1 MLVIVESPAKAKTI
15 EKFLGRRY
23 TVKASIGHV
32 RDLPKSQF
40 GVDVEKDFEPKYIAI
55 RGKGDIIK
63 ELRQAAKGADRVLLA
78 ADPDREGEAIA
89 WHLQHLLNLE
99 PDEPCRIEFNEIT
112 QQAIRHAVQAPRTID
127 QDRVDA
133 QQARR
138 VLDRVVGYNLSP
150 LLWRK
155 IRRGLSAGRVQS
167 VAVRLICD
175 REQEIRAFVPEEY
188 WTLTGQF
195 QADKGAGSRFSAKL
209 ISVNGDKI
217 TIPNQ
222 EEMEKVLRGLEDA
235 QYRVA
240 QIKKRQTRRNPAPP
254 FTTSTL
260 QQEAYRKLNF
270 TARRTMRVAQ
280 QLYEGLALGKE
291 GIVGLI
297 SYIRTDSTRVSPEI
311 QQQARAFIAQK
322 YGAEFVSPQPRLYA
336 SAKKAQDAHES
347 IRPTAVLR
355 EPDSVKDL
363 LTSEQFRLYR
373 LIWERF
379 VASQMSSA
387 VLDQTRIDIAGAG
400 KAREMALDK
409 NLKEAAVYGFRA
421 NGSIIRFPGF
431 MQVYVE
437 DRDDESKEGTALLP
451 ELTEGQSLKAV
462 KLEDK
467 QHFTQPPPRYGEA
480 TLVKTLEEKG
490 IGRPSTYAPTIE
502 TIVSRGYVLRQEK
515 QFVPTELGFLVVDML
530 KQYFPDIIDLEF
542 TAELEEKLDQV
553 EEGQFPWKQLIREFY
568 FPFKET
574 LDYADAQIGRV
585 ELTDEESEE
594 PCPKCG
600 RLMVIKRG
608 PFGRFLACPG
618 FPECQTTRP
627 ILEEIGVECP
637 RCGGQIVVR
646 HSKKGRKFYGC
657 SKFPECNF
665 VAWQQPTREKC
676 PQCGDLLMEKAARGK
691 EKYLVCTN
699 SECGYR
705 PDGQPPAKRRAKA
718 AAADSESKTNLK
730 SKSKTKT
737 KAASSRKNTAKTSAE
752 SEAKTETKSA
762 VKTAAKTRTKASPK
776 STAKNTVLA
785 AEKTNAKGRVKK
797 PAGEVESK
805 AGSKEPASK
814 KDSKEPT
821 GKTKTTAA
829 TKKVKTSP
837 PA

>member
-63 ELRQAAKGADRVLLA
+63 ELRKAAKGADRVLLA

-99 PDEPCRIEFNEIT
+99 PNEPCRIEFNEIT
-112 QQAIRHAVQAPRTID
+112 KQAIQQAVKAPRPID

-175 REQEIRAFVPEEY
+175 REQEIQAFNPEEY

-195 QADKGAGSRFSAKL
+195 QADKGAGPRFLAKL
-209 ISVNGDKI
+209 INLNGEKL
-217 TIPNQ
+217 TISNQ
-222 EEMEKVLRGLEDA
+222 EEMEKVLKGLEGA
-235 QYRVA
+235 KYQVA

-280 QLYEGLALGKE
+280 QLYEGLAIGKE

-322 YGAEFVSPQPRLYA
+322 YGAEFVSPQPRIYA

-355 EPDSVKDL
+355 EPDSVKDS

-387 VLDQTRIDIAGAG
+387 VLDQTRIDISGAG
-400 KAREMALDK
+400 KAGEELMAPNK
-409 NLKEAAVYGFRA
+409 NSNDAAVYGFRA
-421 NGSIIRFPGF
+421 NGSIVRFPGF

-437 DRDDESKEGTALLP
+437 DRDDEGKEGTTLLP
-451 ELTEGQSLKAV
+451 ELTEGQSLKVA

-515 QFVPTELGFLVVDML
+515 QFVPTELGFLVVNLL
-530 KQYFPDIIDLEF
+530 KEYFPAIVDLEF

-553 EEGQFPWKQLIREFY
+553 EEGKFPWKQLIREFY

-618 FPECQTTRP
+618 FPECQTTKP

-637 RCGGQIVVR
+637 RCDGQVVVR
-646 HSKKGRKFYGC
+646 HSKKGRKFFGC
-657 SKFPECNF
+657 SKFPECSF
-665 VAWQQPTREKC
+665 VAWHQPTGEKC

-691 EKYLVCTN
+691 GKYLVCVS

-705 PDGQPPAKRRAKA
+705 PDGQPPVKRRAKA
-718 AAADSESKTNLK
+718 AGAGFETKTKPKSNSKTK
-730 SKSKTKT
+730 AKAASSRKGAAKTAAESKTKT
-737 KAASSRKNTAKTSAE
+737 KASSKSVAKNTAAEVEKTSAKGRAKKTA
-752 SEAKTETKSA
+752 SEAELKAGTKEP
-762 VKTAAKTRTKASPK
+762 AAKTNNKES
-776 STAKNTVLA
+776 AK
-785 AEKTNAKGRVKK
+785 
-797 PAGEVESK
+797 
-805 AGSKEPASK
+805 
-814 KDSKEPT
+814 
-821 GKTKTTAA
+821 
-829 TKKVKTSP
+829 
-837 PA
+837 